1 MKKILVF
8 LMCACLAFS
17 LAACSK
23 PQTTSTPDAA
33 TSLPAA
39 TESQPAEDTSSAE
52 SQPTSDSEA
61 QPAEDTSSEE
71 SQPSDVSE
79 SQEITVPEFDEYPD
93 LASAQ
98 EAVGFEFKDIVV
110 DGWETQMVSAS
121 PEEQY
126 IQITLV
132 KDDTYVDIYKGA
144 VKDNLL
150 SVDEAFTDGSGDATF
165 DDTIAVTLGRMGGV
179 YTYAS
184 WDSDGYTYVID
195 NPSGMTPDEINTF
208 MEAIMY

>member
-1 MKKILVF
+1 MKKILAF
-8 LMCACLAFS
+8 LLCASLAFS

-23 PQTTSTPDAA
+23 PQTTSTPSAA

-39 TESQPAEDTSSAE
+39 TESQP
-52 SQPTSDSEA
+52 TSDPESH
-61 QPAEDTSSEE
+61 PAEDTSSGESQPTAE

-98 EAVGFEFKDIVV
+98 EDVGFEFKDIVV

-126 IQITLV
+126 IKITLV
-132 KDDTYVDIYKGA
+132 KNDTYVDIYKGA
-144 VKDNLL
+144 IKDNLL